1 MWGLNSQ
8 SSNHKMYSPT
18 TKPPYRHTVLTSLSL
33 YSLTLANFQPVVTA
47 VPVKSPATTSVVV
60 ESSRFDM
67 SQMKMED
74 FTSQRLQDDF
84 DVSTAKQDDIASTS
98 SSPTPSQ
105 KSPARSEGR
114 TLIQDSILH
123 FLTHMTQAPEMPTLT
138 SRK

>member
-1 MWGLNSQ
+1 M
-8 SSNHKMYSPT
+8 
-18 TKPPYRHTVLTSLSL
+18 
-33 YSLTLANFQPVVTA
+33 QPVVTA

-114 TLIQDSILH
+114 KLIQGSILH
-123 FLTHMTQAPEMPTLT
+123 FLTYKTKRPARLIIHRGLQGNPQFSHSKLNE
-138 SRK
+138 